1 METKELFKIIGTTD
15 IYNDSQLTELD
26 PWPEETAVS
35 GSLRHWE
42 KVVFRGEELIGC
54 IWKSESGVLRDV
66 DYPFDQ
72 VVFVMEGELT
82 LKPDNGKEEHY
93 KKGDIFLYPKG
104 FTGLWEM
111 PGDYKELIIVERKA
125 WDEEEGE

>member
-1 METKELFKIIGTTD
+1 MNTKDIFKIIGTTN
-15 IYNDSQLTELD
+15 IYDDSQLVELD
-26 PWPEETAVS
+26 PWPKETAIS

-42 KVVFRGEELIGC
+42 KVVFKGKELIGA
-54 IWKSESGVLRDV
+54 IWKSEAGVLRDV

-72 VVFVMEGELT
+72 VVFVMDGELI
-82 LKPDNGKEEHY
+82 LKPDNGEEQQY

-111 PGDYKELIIVERKA
+111 PNNYKELIIIERKA
-125 WDEEEGE
+125 WDLEEGE

>member
-1 METKELFKIIGTTD
+1 MNTKEIFKVIGSTN
-15 IYNDSQLTELD
+15 IYDDSQLTELD
-26 PWPEETAVS
+26 PWPEETAIS

-42 KVVFRGEELIGC
+42 KIVFKGDELVGA

-72 VVFVMEGELT
+72 VVFVMEGELI
-82 LKPDNGKEEHY
+82 LKPDQGEIQQY

-111 PGDYKELIIVERKA
+111 PKNYKELIIIERKA